1 MFGNLRELAANL
13 DSRVGCVILVEDALI
28 SDDIPPL
35 REALESLPAW
45 SDLPLI
51 VAAHDVA
58 FLGGLFAD
66 AFPNSGNVTFLERPL
81 NFFTLVSAVRVG
93 LRATSRQWQVG
104 ELLQE
109 KENAVKLRDEFLA
122 MLAHELRNPLA
133 PMVNAIYM
141 MRLMRLEDPQVV
153 NVTDVLERQVN
164 HVKRMVDDLMDVA
177 RLERSKLTLQKT
189 PTDLNRVVSGAVD
202 SSLVTARA
210 RGHTINC
217 QLHAQPL
224 PVIIDSVRVEQIV
237 CNLINNA
244 IKFTPTANEICV
256 QTSAAEGF
264 ALITVKDNGI
274 GFLPETAES
283 LFTPFLQANPT
294 IARSA
299 GGLGIGLTIVRRL
312 AELHGGSV
320 RASSDGLGKGAC
332 FVISIPMT
340 TMDLLPI
347 KTSNHFDQDSTR
359 RRIVIVEDNA
369 DIRETLRS
377 ILGLWGHDVFAADN
391 GISGVEL
398 IQRELPDIALIDVG
412 LPALN
417 GYEVAKTV
425 KAALPKIQ
433 LIAITG
439 YGQPTDKLAAIEAGF
454 DHHLLKPV
462 EPALLKE
469 LLAKANHVTS

>member
-1 MFGNLRELAANL
+1 
-13 DSRVGCVILVEDALI
+13 
-28 SDDIPPL
+28 
-35 REALESLPAW
+35 
-45 SDLPLI
+45 
-51 VAAHDVA
+51 
-58 FLGGLFAD
+58 
-66 AFPNSGNVTFLERPL
+66 
-81 NFFTLVSAVRVG
+81 
-93 LRATSRQWQVG
+93 
-104 ELLQE
+104 
-109 KENAVKLRDEFLA
+109 
-122 MLAHELRNPLA
+122 
-133 PMVNAIYM
+133 
-141 MRLMRLEDPQVV
+141 
-153 NVTDVLERQVN
+153 
-164 HVKRMVDDLMDVA
+164 
-177 RLERSKLTLQKT
+177 
-189 PTDLNRVVSGAVD
+189 VSGAVD